1 MEKETTE
8 ETIMVRA
15 SSWEELDNQREMC
28 LEIISCLVDMMEEAI
43 DAGDWI
49 VDSSCNPEIML
60 MCANELINESVKI
73 EP

>member
-15 SSWEELDNQREMC
+15 SSWEELNNQREMC
-28 LEIISCLVDMMEEAI
+28 LEIIWCLVDMMEEAI

-60 MCANELINESVKI
+60 MCAKELINESVKI
-73 EP
+73 DP